1 MKWFK
6 DEDFVRGN
14 IPMTKFEV
22 RAVTMAVL
30 DIEEGDVLLDVGA
43 GTGSISIQAAALGAE
58 VTAIEREVE
67 GAELIT
73 KNAEKLC
80 VKVNVING
88 SAPEDINKV
97 DGFNKVFV
105 GGSGGNL
112 RDIIKAADSKLKAN
126 GLIVGNF
133 VTPDNMVTFKNCL
146 KEFGY
151 TEIEARLIQ
160 TANMDKIGLLKGQ
173 NPVFIVK
180 GRKR

>member
-6 DEDFVRGN
+6 DEDFIRGN

-30 DIEEGDVLLDVGA
+30 DIEKGDVLLDVGA

-58 VTAIEREVE
+58 VTAIEREAE

-73 KNAEKLC
+73 KNAEKLG
-80 VKVNVING
+80 VKVNVIKG
-88 SAPEDINKV
+88 SAPEEINNI

-112 RDIIKAADSKLKAN
+112 RDIIKTVDLKLSHD

-151 TEIEARLIQ
+151 AEIETRLIQ
-160 TANMDKIGLLKGQ
+160 ASNMDKIGLLKGQ

-180 GRKR
+180 GRKK